1 MEQTSGDEQF
11 GKATCKDNSERLH
24 SCEFSPSCCL
34 PCAAKGLRAAGLT
47 DEIGIQR
54 PGKSIRGGQA
64 RGHLPTA
71 VPSLHT
77 GRRAT
82 PYIRLRVKYTESPD
96 RRVYFTPSVANEVE
110 FA

>member
-11 GKATCKDNSERLH
+11 GKATCKDNSERLY

-71 VPSLHT
+71 RYHRYTQVEE
-77 GRRAT
+77 RRPTSAC
-82 PYIRLRVKYTESPD
+82 V
-96 RRVYFTPSVANEVE
+96 
-110 FA
+110 